1 MAGVLLQIWLKLT
14 YCKRISRYRGKYIF
28 EYYYYRQPLSRP
40 QAEDIVVGDLVR
52 QHAAGQ
58 RAAALDLAL
67 GTLTRVYLV

>member
-1 MAGVLLQIWLKLT
+1 MILDV
-14 YCKRISRYRGKYIF
+14 RYH
-28 EYYYYRQPLSRP
+28 RQPLARP

-67 GTLTRVYLV
+67 GTLTRGISSLDIVDTILD